1 VNNILGSSSQN
12 MSGLNIQ
19 SAVGCSEE
27 NMCLLLVR
35 ERRNVNWYFIHSEGL
50 RNCTRTVPI
59 LINFVMLD
67 FDLCQ
72 IW

>member
-1 VNNILGSSSQN
+1 

-35 ERRNVNWYFIHSEGL
+35 ERRNVN
-50 RNCTRTVPI
+50 
-59 LINFVMLD
+59 
-67 FDLCQ
+67 
-72 IW
+72 